1 MWSIKIPP
9 LAVYTEQQRKRL
21 GGGSDDIEF
30 SKIGSTRATFLRWKF
45 DFPQNSAEK
54 RRERERKKNTDV
66 GDVSRQRPIALHCT
80 VW

>member
-1 MWSIKIPP
+1 MSG
-9 LAVYTEQQRKRL
+9 V
-21 GGGSDDIEF
+21 GGSDDIEF

-54 RRERERKKNTDV
+54 RREREIERKKNTDV
-66 GDVSRQRPIALHCT
+66 GDVSRQRPIALHYT